1 MKNWNFFEIFWN
13 FLKILGI
20 FPDFWLFLTYQVSYH
35 LPDRKL
41 ELNALHSVHRY
52 KSTCHGRSS
61 LQIDLSRTI
70 IATNRLVTD
79 DHPYK
84 WTCHGRSRHGRVTD
98 EAKTCDKKKRK
109 HTWMPIGSV
118 HEIRAFIFNV
128 DEREWHRLHCISF
141 QLLTKLS
148 ENVWNRE
155 PFFMNKYLMTQ
166 FSSIRSSIFSKYF
179 FQNCLKCMS
188 PFS

>member
-1 MKNWNFFEIFWN
+1 MKNWNFFEFFWK
-13 FLKILGI
+13 FWEFFQISDFFWHTK
-20 FPDFWLFLTYQVSYH
+20 FPITY
-35 LPDRKL
+35 LIGN
-41 ELNALHSVHRY
+41 LNWMH
-52 KSTCHGRSS
+52 CI
-61 LQIDLSRTI
+61 QF